1 MADFSPVLQE
11 MKFNNQYIFLG
22 KNSFC
27 LKKHIIDATLDII
40 LLSKKDQNID
50 FVPSL
55 SLIVFSWFN
64 LCRTINS
71 SQIQEKNREISTR
84 KQRLKEKSN
93 QTATPP
99 SG

>member
-11 MKFNNQYIFLG
+11 MKFNNQYTFLG

-50 FVPSL
+50 FVPSS
-55 SLIVFSWFN
+55 SLFVFSWFISVVQ
-64 LCRTINS
+64 L
-71 SQIQEKNREISTR
+71 IQAQFKKKIVKFQLENK
-84 KQRLKEKSN
+84 
-93 QTATPP
+93 
-99 SG
+99 G

>member
-27 LKKHIIDATLDII
+27 LKKRIIDATLDII

-50 FVPSL
+50 FVPSS
-55 SLIVFSWFN
+55 SLFVFSWFN
-64 LCRTINS
+64 ICRTINS
-71 SQIQEKNREISTR
+71 SPNQEKKIVKFQLEN
-84 KQRLKEKSN
+84 K
-93 QTATPP
+93 
-99 SG
+99 G